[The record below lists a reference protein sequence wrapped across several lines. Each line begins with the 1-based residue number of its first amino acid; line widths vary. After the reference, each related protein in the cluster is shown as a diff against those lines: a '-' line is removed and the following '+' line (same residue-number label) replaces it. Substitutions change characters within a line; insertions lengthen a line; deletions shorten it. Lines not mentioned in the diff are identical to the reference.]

1 MQKEFPLAP
10 LSNLAWLGLWLPM
23 LLAAGV
29 VIGVAVMPH
38 QATPAHGLMVAL
50 PLLLV
55 IAAGLTWAA
64 RRRRI
69 VLANRELQITATL
82 YRKQVAVEAIDLD
95 KARVLS
101 LDEHTELR
109 PMVKTNGFN
118 LPGLSA
124 GHYRMR
130 NLAKAFCLVTDRSK
144 VLVLPLHDG
153 LTVLLSPE
161 KPRELLDQ
169 LHELA
174 GHRPAR

>member
-1 MQKEFPLAP
+1 MQKEIPLAP
-10 LSNLAWLGLWLPM
+10 LSHLAWLGLWLPM
-23 LLAAGV
+23 LLAACVITGV
-29 VIGVAVMPH
+29 VVMPN
-38 QATPAHGLMVAL
+38 QATPANGLIFAL
-50 PLLLV
+50 PFLLA
-55 IAAGLTWAA
+55 IGAWLTWAV
-64 RRRRI
+64 RRRSI

-95 KARVLS
+95 KARVVS

-109 PMVKTNGFN
+109 PMVKTNGFS
-118 LPGLSA
+118 LPGISA

-144 VLVLPLHDG
+144 VLVLPLRDG

-174 GHRPAR
+174 GHR

>member
-1 MQKEFPLAP
+1 MQKEIPLAP
-10 LSNLAWLGLWLPM
+10 LSHLAWVGVWLPM
-23 LLAAGV
+23 LLAVCFVTGIV
-29 VIGVAVMPH
+29 VMPH
-38 QATPAHGLMVAL
+38 QATPANGLIYTL
-50 PLLLV
+50 PFLLA
-55 IAAGLTWAA
+55 IAAWLTWAV
-64 RRRRI
+64 RRRSI
-69 VLANRELQITATL
+69 VLANRQLQITATL

-95 KARVLS
+95 KARVVS

-109 PMVKTNGFN
+109 PMVKTNGFS

-144 VLVLPLHDG
+144 VLVLPLRDG

-174 GHRPAR
+174 GHR